1 MAEYIIKSP
10 DGTKVKVN
18 APEGASQVD
27 VLNYAFE
34 QFSQSMDPIALRNA
48 QTKNDAFG
56 EFLRARVS
64 QPREGETEA
73 QTFQRL
79 YGGLNPDVGT
89 GEGMARAYTQGSM
102 FGGGDEFV
110 AAGAAGLNL
119 LAGKDPGKTYG
130 ELYGAYAGRERDKL
144 RQFREDSP
152 VAAYGSEIVGAIPTA
167 MLGVLNAPRAAT
179 TTGRVA
185 SGFGTG
191 AGQGALY
198 GYAAGD
204 GDVADRL
211 ESAAATAAIAGPIG
225 AAAVPLSAGV
235 GKLARTLLER
245 RFANQAGMPRAV
257 IDKLNEI
264 MSVDDSF
271 TGAGAQRIEA
281 AGEGA
286 MLADAGPA
294 ATSALD
300 MVMASGGRSAN
311 IAKKAVADRVTAAS
325 RSMTGA
331 LDSTLGAPQGVRRTA
346 RDIASSTRTPRQEA
360 YDLAYSIPINY
371 AAATGKAI
379 EAALERIPSRVLR
392 AAIETANESMQAVG
406 ARNKQILADIAE
418 DGSVVFREMPNV
430 QQLDAIKR
438 ALGEAGAEAVDQFGR
453 RTGAGTRANTLAR
466 ELRDAVTDA
475 VPEYGVAVRLGGDK
489 IERDTALRLG
499 SDLLKNK
506 TTREMVAE
514 AVDAGMSQEAREAA
528 LMGLRS
534 TIDDAMANVKR
545 ALTDGNMT
553 AREAVAMLKQ
563 LSSRANREKVTM
575 LLGRESAEKLFGEL
589 DRATMAFELRAATAA
604 NSATHVRGVLKESV
618 DSLVDDSTVHA
629 LRGGRPWDAARN
641 LAAKL
646 LGGSAK
652 DRAKITD
659 ETYSALAQALTSKP
673 MPQTLRDLA
682 VIPRAVQSIANRRSR
697 LAEDLM
703 RQNVAVTGPAYQGRR

>member
-1 MAEYIIKSP
+1 
-10 DGTKVKVN
+10 
-18 APEGASQVD
+18 
-27 VLNYAFE
+27 
-34 QFSQSMDPIALRNA
+34 
-48 QTKNDAFG
+48 
-56 EFLRARVS
+56 
-64 QPREGETEA
+64 
-73 QTFQRL
+73 
-79 YGGLNPDVGT
+79 
-89 GEGMARAYTQGSM
+89 
-102 FGGGDEFV
+102 
-110 AAGAAGLNL
+110 
-119 LAGKDPGKTYG
+119 
-130 ELYGAYAGRERDKL
+130 
-144 RQFREDSP
+144 
-152 VAAYGSEIVGAIPTA
+152 

>member
-1 MAEYIIKSP
+1 M
-10 DGTKVKVN
+10 
-18 APEGASQVD
+18 
-27 VLNYAFE
+27 
-34 QFSQSMDPIALRNA
+34 
-48 QTKNDAFG
+48 
-56 EFLRARVS
+56 
-64 QPREGETEA
+64 
-73 QTFQRL
+73 
-79 YGGLNPDVGT
+79 
-89 GEGMARAYTQGSM
+89 
-102 FGGGDEFV
+102 
-110 AAGAAGLNL
+110 
-119 LAGKDPGKTYG
+119 
-130 ELYGAYAGRERDKL
+130 
-144 RQFREDSP
+144 
-152 VAAYGSEIVGAIPTA
+152 
-167 MLGVLNAPRAAT
+167 
-179 TTGRVA
+179 
-185 SGFGTG
+185 
-191 AGQGALY
+191 
-198 GYAAGD
+198 
-204 GDVADRL
+204 
-211 ESAAATAAIAGPIG
+211 
-225 AAAVPLSAGV
+225 
-235 GKLARTLLER
+235 
-245 RFANQAGMPRAV
+245 
-257 IDKLNEI
+257 
-264 MSVDDSF
+264 
-271 TGAGAQRIEA
+271 
-281 AGEGA
+281 
-286 MLADAGPA
+286 
-294 ATSALD
+294 
-300 MVMASGGRSAN
+300 
-311 IAKKAVADRVTAAS
+311 
-325 RSMTGA
+325 
-331 LDSTLGAPQGVRRTA
+331 
-346 RDIASSTRTPRQEA
+346 
-360 YDLAYSIPINY
+360 
-371 AAATGKAI
+371 
-379 EAALERIPSRVLR
+379 
-392 AAIETANESMQAVG
+392 NESMQAVG